1 MVRIG
6 SPGQAKTPKKI
17 EGLSI
22 YDDDSMD
29 ELANNLLLPGWS
41 EEPPRQSPLRNVT
54 VVDTGPSYPDDMT
67 AGHAEKP
74 LPEIPPKLPSKDL
87 DHSQKKGNLSSQVRS
102 PRVIRR
108 GEKQM
113 SICKLP
119 QSVLLVKQKSVEV
132 ENLSDTHA
140 NYPRSPNT
148 LKRSMT
154 EVGMFNAKIQ
164 NSVNQTMVPVGERL
178 PKEMAVVDREKA
190 PRMSR
195 LQRGRQALAKASRA
209 IAGQLSRS
217 SSTSHTSDKNLVFG
231 PRGDSL
237 PSSSHG
243 SILSLRPNTD
253 DDSSWARHNR
263 RIAEG
268 ENLGRPKIKAMTSDG
283 HVRRKP
289 LPLQDT
295 TNLEPSSSCDETTG
309 TTSLVSDSKE
319 GNDSPLRH
327 HDSTVEINPS
337 DGRCS
342 SDDETSS
349 QFDHLQIKNQ
359 HRSTTLPRACRLS
372 LNHLVVNGLAQH
384 PNTLVFAS
392 PPRRLSVPKTRG
404 VPQANVDSQKRVP
417 SSIKSVVGFEDMLN
431 DDELA
436 QTCQNLRPRGS
447 SNGSVSV
454 KRKSASRDLR
464 SQLSIA
470 MKRTKRGSADSNDSK
485 EEPAAGGETGQ
496 QDGVDRPGFIT
507 RERNRLSLI
516 FNNKTGIEAIEA
528 ERKAL
533 GILDSRKENEP
544 ISAAED
550 KSWLPR
556 DRGSGGKKSSSH
568 RRSSLFSRGSR
579 TQTQPVNTNE
589 NDDMAIDELQI
600 DSQAYQVGGTK

>member
-1 MVRIG
+1 
-6 SPGQAKTPKKI
+6 
-17 EGLSI
+17 
-22 YDDDSMD
+22 MD

-41 EEPPRQSPLRNVT
+41 EEPARQSPLRHVIA
-54 VVDTGPSYPDDMT
+54 VDPGPSYPDAVMT
-67 AGHAEKP
+67 GYAEKP
-74 LPEIPPKLPSKDL
+74 LPEIPPKPSTGEVDR
-87 DHSQKKGNLSSQVRS
+87 SQKKANLSSQTRS
-102 PRVIRR
+102 PRVIRKGDR
-108 GEKQM
+108 QTGTP
-113 SICKLP
+113 KLP
-119 QSVLLVKQKSVEV
+119 QSVPLVNQNSAEV
-132 ENLSDTHA
+132 GTLSDTRTSHT
-140 NYPRSPNT
+140 RSPST

-154 EVGMFNAKIQ
+154 EVGNLHSKVK
-164 NSVNQTMVPVGERL
+164 NSGNQTTVPEAERL
-178 PKEMAVVDREKA
+178 PKGKGIVGIEKA
-190 PRMSR
+190 PRISP

-283 HVRRKP
+283 HIRRKP

-295 TNLEPSSSCDETTG
+295 TNLDPSSTFYDTNG
-309 TTSLVSDSKE
+309 DTSLVS
-319 GNDSPLRH
+319 GNAARNGSPPKSNNLK
-327 HDSTVEINPS
+327 VEINCPDERYSS
-337 DGRCS
+337 DG
-342 SDDETSS
+342 ETSS
-349 QFDHLQIKNQ
+349 QFDHLQIKSQ
-359 HRSTTLPRACRLS
+359 HRGKTLPPAPRRS
-372 LNHLVVNGLAQH
+372 LECLVLNGLAQH
-384 PNTLVFAS
+384 PNTLAFAS
-392 PPRRLSVPKTRG
+392 SPRKLSIPKTRG
-404 VPQANVDSQKRVP
+404 TPQANIDSQKRGP
-417 SSIKSVVGFEDMLN
+417 LSSKSVVGFEDVLK

-436 QTCQNLRPRGS
+436 QICQNRRPRVS

-485 EEPAAGGETGQ
+485 EDLAAGAGTGQ
-496 QDGVDRPGFIT
+496 QDGVDRPGFIA

-516 FNNKTGIEAIEA
+516 FNNKTGIDALEA
-528 ERKAL
+528 ERKGL
-533 GILDSRKENEP
+533 GIFDGSKENELIP
-544 ISAAED
+544 AAED

-556 DRGSGGKKSSSH
+556 GRGSGGKKSSSH

-579 TQTQPVNTNE
+579 TQTQLVDTNE
-589 NDDMAIDELQI
+589 GVDMAIDELQL
-600 DSQAYQVGGTK
+600 DSQAYQVGGTRV